1 MMRCECRGRGFI
13 ARQHRTVRSTVS
25 YGIPI
30 KHFLL
35 LHAGPYYCSTYLRTI
50 SIKINSDVSTVVIF
64 YHMYIRC
71 WHLYLVSYGVSHN
84 FDLQEIVFRFFFQN
98 FFHHHGDGVMRHF
111 QNFFIDIFFSVS
123 VIYFILVSWLMHWHC
138 LISLLLFIVL
148 FEKVIFLPPLILF
161 LSLLS

>member
-1 MMRCECRGRGFI
+1 MWAFIGTAVWYYMISIENTWCKCRGQGFI
-13 ARQHRTVRSTVS
+13 AHRHCTVHSTVS

-50 SIKINSDVSTVVIF
+50 LIKINSDVSTVVIF

-84 FDLQEIVFRFFFQN
+84 FDLQEIVFCSFFSKFFSSPWWWCNETLSEFFHWN
-98 FFHHHGDGVMRHF
+98 FFPVF
-111 QNFFIDIFFSVS
+111 Q
-123 VIYFILVSWLMHWHC
+123 
-138 LISLLLFIVL
+138 LFIS
-148 FEKVIFLPPLILF
+148 F
-161 LSLLS
+161 